1 MKTYT
6 VSFKYET
13 YANYTVEAED
23 RDHAENVALEMLK
36 LDEGDYLLDE
46 GDYLHYGSWTETE
59 IEEAIEAKNE
69 SI

>member
-13 YANYTVEAED
+13 YAHYIVDAED
-23 RDHAENVALEMLK
+23 RNHAENLALDMLK
-36 LDEGDYLLDE
+36 LDEGDYL
-46 GDYLHYGSWTETE
+46 HHGSWTETE
-59 IEEAIEAKNE
+59 IDEIDEAKNE

>member
-36 LDEGDYLLDE
+36 LDEGDYL
-46 GDYLHYGSWTETE
+46 HYGSWTETE
-59 IEEAIEAKNE
+59 IEEADEEASE
-69 SI
+69 

>member
-1 MKTYT
+1 MKTYQ

-23 RDHAENVALEMLK
+23 HDHAENLALDMLK
-36 LDEGDYLLDE
+36 LDEGDYL
-46 GDYLHYGSWTETE
+46 HHGSWTETE
-59 IEEAIEAKNE
+59 IEEAAEEQNE